1 MSKST
6 DPLQQIY
13 RIIIGLIIIGFVYVI
28 WPYIATV
35 VVMLVFAFLFTT
47 ILLPGVDN
55 LERKI
60 KSRGL
65 SVLIMTIIVIAVI
78 SVFLGGFTSGLV
90 KQAKEF
96 SSQLNQDDYISD
108 LNSFAEKAVNSLPEF
123 VRDIIPRTGNMADK
137 LQGQVSG
144 ILQNLLSFAGA
155 VGSFLFTVV
164 MVIIFTVIILY
175 GYYHFRKSLVRFIPN
190 KYFEIGLRLIFNIER
205 SVSSYLRGQLL
216 AATSVAILSIIGLFI
231 LNAFGA
237 NLTLVVFIGIIAGLA
252 NLIPLVGPFVG
263 MAPAILIAFMNNL
276 GNDIALGHKLF
287 GVVPSPFFIPDII
300 LMFLIVQQI
309 DNNYITPKVVGQS
322 VGLHPILVMI
332 ALLIGGTLLGP
343 LGMLFAVPTA
353 GVIKVVGQEIAF
365 VSRNAHLL

>member
-1 MSKST
+1 MSESK

-13 RIIIGLIIIGFVYVI
+13 RIIIGLTIIGFVYVI
-28 WPYIATV
+28 WPYISTV
-35 VVMLVFAFLFTT
+35 VVMLVLAFLFTT
-47 ILLPGVDN
+47 ILLPGVDY

-65 SVLIMTIIVIAVI
+65 SVFIMTIIVIVVI

-96 SSQLNQDDYISD
+96 SSQLNKDDYISD

-123 VRDIIPRTGNMADK
+123 VRDIIPKTGNMADK
-137 LQGQVSG
+137 LQGQVSE

-205 SVSSYLRGQLL
+205 SVSSYLRGQLM
-216 AATSVAILSIIGLFI
+216 AATSVAILSIIGLII
-231 LNAFGA
+231 LNVFGA
-237 NLTLVVFIGIIAGLA
+237 NLTLIVFIGIIAGLA
-252 NLIPLVGPFVG
+252 NLIPLVGPVVG
-263 MAPAILIAFMNNL
+263 MVPAILIAFMNNL

-287 GVVPSPFFIPDII
+287 GIVLSPFFIFDII

-309 DNNYITPKVVGQS
+309 DNNYITPKVVGES

>member
-1 MSKST
+1 MSKSK

-13 RIIIGLIIIGFVYVI
+13 RIIIGLIIIVFVYVI
-28 WPYIATV
+28 WPYISTV
-35 VVMLVFAFLFTT
+35 VVMLVFAFLVTT
-47 ILLPGVDN
+47 ILL
-55 LERKI
+55 
-60 KSRGL
+60 
-65 SVLIMTIIVIAVI
+65 
-78 SVFLGGFTSGLV
+78 
-90 KQAKEF
+90 
-96 SSQLNQDDYISD
+96 
-108 LNSFAEKAVNSLPEF
+108 
-123 VRDIIPRTGNMADK
+123 DIIPKTGNMADK

-216 AATSVAILSIIGLFI
+216 AATSVAILSIIGLII
-231 LNAFGA
+231 LNVFGA
-237 NLTLVVFIGIIAGLA
+237 NLTLIVFIGIIAGLA

-263 MAPAILIAFMNNL
+263 MVPAILIAFMNNL

-287 GVVPSPFFIPDII
+287 GIVPSPFFIPDVI

-309 DNNYITPKVVGQS
+309 DNNYITPKVVGENL
-322 VGLHPILVMI
+322 GLHPILVMI
-332 ALLIGGTLLGP
+332 ACSNI
-343 LGMLFAVPTA
+343 
-353 GVIKVVGQEIAF
+353 
-365 VSRNAHLL
+365 